1 MNKWKLL
8 LRQRLQDFLREFSN
22 TCEKIGRKKNSVKI
36 VFATKYLNREQ
47 FVAFLNIA
55 REINMVP
62 VTIGEN
68 RVQEAQAKFEFVK
81 QTRPQLVGSFYPIM
95 IGTLQKNKINK
106 AINIFSEIHSVDSLD
121 LARTLNKRLENIVI
135 LGSVSD
141 SRITS
146 SVNDSGQDGYQ
157 LVTRQARMTGRIEK
171 KVMPVFLEVNV
182 LGEKSKH
189 GFAFSEI
196 DGAIRE
202 LKLLKS
208 LKIKGLMTMA
218 PLTADKEEIR
228 GVFRKLKELADKY
241 NLLTSMGMSSD
252 WKEAIE
258 EGTDIMRIGGRI
270 FK

>member
-1 MNKWKLL
+1 MTNCGTMNKWKLL
-8 LRQRLQDFLREFSN
+8 VRQRLQDFLREFSN

-47 FVAFLNIA
+47 FVAFLNTA

-146 SVNDSGQDGYQ
+146 SVNDSGQ
-157 LVTRQARMTGRIEK
+157 ARMTWKISYVPQVIYIECNRSV
-171 KVMPVFLEVNV
+171 KVQDYFLCTRNNCHQQ
-182 LGEKSKH
+182 KD
-189 GFAFSEI
+189 GFIPSAK
-196 DGAIRE
+196 RE
-202 LKLLKS
+202 YNRKTLS
-208 LKIKGLMTMA
+208 LCQIA
-218 PLTADKEEIR
+218 
-228 GVFRKLKELADKY
+228 
-241 NLLTSMGMSSD
+241 MG
-252 WKEAIE
+252 
-258 EGTDIMRIGGRI
+258 
-270 FK
+270 

>member
-1 MNKWKLL
+1 MDSWQNSLK
-8 LRQRLQDFLREFSN
+8 QRLQDFLKEFAD

-106 AINIFSEIHSVDSLD
+106 AINIFSEIHSVDAPD
-121 LARTLNKRLENIVI
+121 LAEALDDRLRKEN
-135 LGSVSD
+135 
-141 SRITS
+141 R
-146 SVNDSGQDGYQ
+146 
-157 LVTRQARMTGRIEK
+157 
-171 KVMPVFLEVNV
+171 VMPIFLEVNIS
-182 LGEKSKH
+182 GEESKH
-189 GFAFSEI
+189 GVRTDEI
-196 DGAIRE
+196 DGVIRE

-218 PLTADKEEIR
+218 PYFDDPEKIR
-228 GVFRKLKELADKY
+228 PIFRTLRQLADRYQMK
-241 NLLTSMGMSSD
+241 TSMGMSND
-252 WKEAIE
+252 WKVAIE
-258 EGTDIMRIGGRI
+258 EGADMTRIGGRI
-270 FK
+270 FSGF